1 MSLLKKL
8 TEKNIKYD
16 ELSDKVILAALHK
29 YDNIPQLLRTP
40 IGPDAYIHSSSLENF
55 CARRAAILDKNN
67 SVPREYVQGSMKIVW
82 KIGRAVETHIRDA
95 LISSLGKQNFYGK
108 WSCKCGHTNHI
119 GVWADKTC
127 PVCSTKPNEYT
138 ELTIYNEEYKVAN
151 NPDLVSVS
159 KNKHHMITEI
169 KSMNG
174 PDFDKLE
181 EPLTSHVR
189 QANRYVRFKRMNGD
203 ITSGKVSII
212 YARKDFLYSGV
223 YKVFTVDVD
232 TKAFEAVFNEEL
244 DQAKKLREYFKTQE
258 LPEREFCTSV
268 MSPMAKKCPA
278 CNDCFK

>member
-1 MSLLKKL
+1 MSLLNKL

-16 ELSDKVILAALHK
+16 ELSEKVILAALHK
-29 YDNIPQLLRTP
+29 HDNIPQLLRTP
-40 IGPDAYIHSSSLENF
+40 IGPNAYIHSSSLENF
-55 CARRAAILDKNN
+55 CARRAAILDKTN

-82 KIGRAVETHIRDA
+82 KIGRAVETHIREA
-95 LISSLGKQNFYGK
+95 LISSLGKKNFYGE
-108 WSCKCGHTNHI
+108 WSCKCGSLKHR
-119 GVWADKTC
+119 GQWADKTC
-127 PVCSTKPNEYT
+127 SVCNTQANDYN
-138 ELTIYNEEYKVAN
+138 ELTIYNEEYKIAN

-159 KNKHHMITEI
+159 KNKQHMVTEI

-212 YARKDFLYSGV
+212 YARKDFLYNGV

-232 TKAFEAVFNEEL
+232 TKAFETVFNEEL
-244 DQAKKLREYFKTQE
+244 DQAKKLREYFKTEE
-258 LPEREFCTSV
+258 LPEREFCASA